1 MRISQVIICA
11 FGIFMGVLAIVLL
24 EINVSL
30 GWVPLSH
37 LFKPPKSQPALS
49 SLALYHKHLW
59 NTRTAV
65 VRKEAKVH

>member
-30 GWVPLSH
+30 G
-37 LFKPPKSQPALS
+37 
-49 SLALYHKHLW
+49 
-59 NTRTAV
+59 
-65 VRKEAKVH
+65 